1 MEIEEAIKILC
12 KNVLPI
18 KETEEVSLIGSNGRI
33 LAEDVCAEF
42 DQPPFSRSPL
52 DGYAVKGVDTLDAS
66 EESPVTLKVIGKVYV
81 GEVYKGKVSNGEAVR
96 IMTGAPI
103 PDGADTVIRQ
113 EDTDYGAE
121 TVGIYKGQKPWS
133 NYCHVGEDFKKGEVI
148 LEKDLTVNS
157 GIMAVLASL
166 GKNTVRVYRK
176 PRVAVFSTGDEL
188 LMPGSPVQPGKIYES
203 NNTYISS
210 RLMEY
215 GLEPVTA
222 EIVPD
227 DPYLMAEK
235 IQKIA
240 DNTDLVITTGGVSV
254 GEKDIMHDVQEILQ
268 AKKLFWKVKVKPGSP
283 TLAFMYK
290 DTLVLALSGNAFAA
304 VANFEILGRNILYKM
319 YPSERIRI
327 KSRLVTMKGSLAK
340 PSGMK
345 RFLRGYADDD
355 TVVFSEGLQTSGA
368 ISGMAHCN
376 CLIEIPS
383 GKEGAKSGETV
394 RIYEI

>member
-1 MEIEEAIKILC
+1 MEIEEAVKILC
-12 KNVLPI
+12 ENVVPI
-18 KETEEVSLIGSNGRI
+18 KETEEVSLIDSNGRI

-42 DQPPFSRSPL
+42 DQPPFPRSPL
-52 DGYAVKGVDTLDAS
+52 DGYAVKGEDTLDAS
-66 EESPVTLKVIGKVYV
+66 EDSPVTLKVIGKVYA
-81 GEVYKGKVSNGEAVR
+81 GEVYAGKVLNGEAVR

-113 EDTDYGAE
+113 EDTDYGTE
-121 TVGIYKGQKPWS
+121 TVGIYEGQKPWS
-133 NYCHVGEDFKKGEVI
+133 NYCYVGEDFKKGEVI
-148 LEKDLTVNS
+148 LEKDQTVNS
-157 GIMAVLASL
+157 GVMAVLATL
-166 GKNTVRVYRK
+166 GKNMVKVYRR
-176 PRVAVFSTGDEL
+176 PRVAVFSAGDEL
-188 LMPGSPVQPGKIYES
+188 LKPGSPMQPGKIYES

-215 GLEPVTA
+215 GLEPAAA

-227 DPYLMAEK
+227 DPKLMAEK

-240 DNTDLVITTGGVSV
+240 ENADLVITTGGVSV

-268 AKKLFWKVKVKPGSP
+268 AKKIFWKVKVKPGSP
-283 TLAFMYK
+283 TLAFTYK

-327 KSRLVTMKGSLAK
+327 KSRIVTMRDSLTK

-376 CLIEIPS
+376 CMIEIPA
-383 GKEGAKSGETV
+383 GNEGAKAGDRV

>member
-1 MEIEEAIKILC
+1 MEIEEAVKILC
-12 KNVLPI
+12 ENVVPI
-18 KETEEVSLIGSNGRI
+18 EEIEEVALTDSNGRI

-42 DQPPFSRSPL
+42 DQPPFPRSPL
-52 DGYAVKGVDTLDAS
+52 DGYAVKGADTLDAS
-66 EESPVTLKVIGKVYV
+66 EECPVTIKVIGKVYA
-81 GEVYKGKVSNGEAVR
+81 GEVYGGKVSSGEAVR

-113 EDTDYGAE
+113 EDTDYGTE
-121 TVGIYKGQKPWS
+121 IVCIYKGQKPWS
-133 NYCHVGEDFKKGEVI
+133 NYCYAGEDFKKGEVI
-148 LEKDLTVNS
+148 LEKDRTVNS

-166 GKNTVRVYRK
+166 GKNTVKVYRR

-188 LMPGSPVQPGKIYES
+188 LMPGSPMQRGKIYES
-203 NNTYISS
+203 NTTYISS
-210 RLMEY
+210 RLMEF
-215 GLEPVTA
+215 GMELVSA

-227 DPYLMAEK
+227 DPVLMAKK
-235 IQKIA
+235 IQKNA
-240 DNTDLVITTGGVSV
+240 DKADFMITTGGVSV

-283 TLAFMYK
+283 TLAFTYK

-304 VANFEILGRNILYKM
+304 VANFEILGRNILHKM

-327 KSRLVTMKGSLAK
+327 KSRMVTLNDSIKK

-345 RFLRGYADDD
+345 RFLRGYADDE

-368 ISGMAHCN
+368 ISGMARCN
-376 CLIEIPS
+376 CMIEIPA
-383 GKEGAKSGETV
+383 GNEGAKAGDKV

>member
-33 LAEDVCAEF
+33 LAEDVCAEL

-66 EESPVTLKVIGKVYV
+66 EESPVTLKVIGKVYA

-113 EDTDYGAE
+113 EDTDYGVE

-133 NYCHVGEDFKKGEVI
+133 NYCHAGEDFKKGEVI

-166 GKNTVRVYRK
+166 GRNTVKVYRK
-176 PRVAVFSTGDEL
+176 PCVAVFSTGDEL

-227 DPYLMAEK
+227 DPDLMAEK

>member
-1 MEIEEAIKILC
+1 MEIEEAVKILC

-33 LAEDVCAEF
+33 LAEDVCAEH

-66 EESPVTLKVIGKVYV
+66 EESPVTLKVIGKVYA

-113 EDTDYGAE
+113 EDTDYGEE
-121 TVGIYKGQKPWS
+121 TVEIYKGQRPWS
-133 NYCHVGEDFKKGEVI
+133 NYCYAGEDFKKGEVI

-166 GKNTVRVYRK
+166 GKNTVKVYRR
-176 PRVAVFSTGDEL
+176 PRVAVYSTGDEL
-188 LMPGSPVQPGKIYES
+188 LMPGKPMQPGKIYES

-290 DTLVLALSGNAFAA
+290 NTLVLALSGNAFAA

-327 KSRLVTMKGSLAK
+327 KSRIVTMKDSLAK

-376 CLIEIPS
+376 CMIEIPA
-383 GKEGAKSGETV
+383 GNEGAKAGDKV

>member
-1 MEIEEAIKILC
+1 MEIEEAVKILC
-12 KNVLPI
+12 ENVVPI
-18 KETEEVSLIGSNGRI
+18 EEIEEVALIDSNGRI

-42 DQPPFSRSPL
+42 DQPPFPRSPL

-66 EESPVTLKVIGKVYV
+66 EESPVTLKVIGKVYA
-81 GEVYKGKVSNGEAVR
+81 GEVYKDKVSNGEAVR

-113 EDTDYGAE
+113 EDTDYGEE
-121 TVGIYKGQKPWS
+121 TVEIYKGQRPWS
-133 NYCHVGEDFKKGEVI
+133 NYCYAGEDFKKGEVI

-166 GKNTVRVYRK
+166 GKNVVKVYRK

-215 GLEPVTA
+215 GLELVTA

-240 DNTDLVITTGGVSV
+240 DNTDLMITTGGVSV

-304 VANFEILGRNILYKM
+304 VANFEILGRNILHKI

-327 KSRLVTMKGSLAK
+327 KSRIVTMKDSLTK

>member
-1 MEIEEAIKILC
+1 MEIEEAVKILC
-12 KNVLPI
+12 DSVVPI
-18 KETEEVSLIGSNGRI
+18 KETEEVSLIESNGRI

-52 DGYAVKGVDTLDAS
+52 DGYAVKGADTLDAS
-66 EESPVTLKVIGKVYV
+66 EERPVILKVIGKEYA
-81 GEVYKGKVSNGEAVR
+81 GEVYEGEVSSGEAVR

-113 EDTDYGAE
+113 EDTDYGID

-133 NYCHVGEDFKKGEVI
+133 NYCYAGEDLKKGEVI
-148 LEKDLTVNS
+148 LEKDCTVNS
-157 GIMAVLASL
+157 GIIAVLASL
-166 GKNTVRVYRK
+166 GKNTVKVYRR
-176 PRVAVFSTGDEL
+176 PRVAVYSTGDEL
-188 LMPGSPVQPGKIYES
+188 LMPGKPMQPGKIYES
-203 NNTYISS
+203 NTTYISS
-210 RLMEY
+210 RLMEF
-215 GLEPVTA
+215 GIALVA
-222 EIVPD
+222 AKVVPD
-227 DPYLMAEK
+227 DPALMAEK
-235 IQKIA
+235 IQKNA
-240 DNTDLVITTGGVSV
+240 DKADLIITTGGVSV
-254 GEKDIMHDVQEILQ
+254 GEKDIMHDVQELLQ
-268 AKKLFWKVKVKPGSP
+268 AKQLFWKVKVKPGSP

-327 KSRLVTMKGSLAK
+327 KSRIVTMKDSLTK

-376 CLIEIPS
+376 CMIEIPS
-383 GKEGAKSGETV
+383 GNAGANAGDKV

>member
-1 MEIEEAIKILC
+1 MEIEEAVKILC
-12 KNVLPI
+12 ENVVPI
-18 KETEEVSLIGSNGRI
+18 KETEEVSLLDSNGRI

-42 DQPPFSRSPL
+42 DQPPFPRSPL
-52 DGYAVKGVDTLDAS
+52 DGYAVKGADTLDAS
-66 EESPVTLKVIGKVYV
+66 EDSPVTLKVIGKVYA
-81 GEVYKGKVSNGEAVR
+81 GEVYEGEVSNGEAVR

-121 TVGIYKGQKPWS
+121 TVEIYKGQKPWS
-133 NYCHVGEDFKKGEVI
+133 NYCYAGEDFRKGEVI
-148 LEKDLTVNS
+148 LEKDRTVSS

-166 GKNTVRVYRK
+166 GKNAVKVYRR

-188 LMPGSPVQPGKIYES
+188 LMPGSTMHPGKIYES

-215 GLEPVTA
+215 GMTPVTA

-227 DPYLMAEK
+227 DPVLMSEK
-235 IQKIA
+235 IKKISEKA
-240 DNTDLVITTGGVSV
+240 DLVITTGGVSV

-283 TLAFMYK
+283 TLSFMYK
-290 DTLVLALSGNAFAA
+290 NTLVLALSGNAFAA

-319 YPSERIRI
+319 YPSDRIRI
-327 KSRLVTMKGSLAK
+327 KSRLVMMKGSLAK

-383 GKEGAKSGETV
+383 GNEGAKSGDTV

>member
-18 KETEEVSLIGSNGRI
+18 KETEEVSLIDSNGRI

-42 DQPPFSRSPL
+42 DQPPFPRSPL
-52 DGYAVKGVDTLDAS
+52 DGYAVKGVDTFDAS
-66 EESPVTLKVIGKVYV
+66 EESPVILKVIGKVYA

-133 NYCHVGEDFKKGEVI
+133 NYCHAGEDFKKGEVI

-215 GLEPVTA
+215 GMTPVSA

-227 DPYLMAEK
+227 DPDLMAEK

-240 DNTDLVITTGGVSV
+240 EKADLVITTGGVSV
-254 GEKDIMHDVQEILQ
+254 GEKDIMHDVQEILK

-327 KSRLVTMKGSLAK
+327 KSRLVTMKGALAK

-376 CLIEIPS
+376 CMIEIPA
-383 GKEGAKSGETV
+383 GNEGAKVGDRV